1 QLKPL
6 MVDFTETIDGMGDK
20 AEEYGVKFGEI
31 FMDVGEKVKGVVN
44 WFKNLDEGQ
53 QLIIAKVGAFAIA
66 LGPLLTG
73 FGILGGAIAK
83 VSSDLGGFVKRLAPI
98 VTHGKGVASAAGGA
112 GRSFT
117 ILRTVMTAL
126 TGPVGIVI
134 AIISGLATA
143 FITAYK
149 KSETFRNFIQELG
162 NTLKETFNRVMEYV
176 QPAF

>member
-1 QLKPL
+1 
-6 MVDFTETIDGMGDK
+6 
-20 AEEYGVKFGEI
+20 
-31 FMDVGEKVKGVVN
+31 MDVVEKVKGVVN

-53 QLIIAKVGAFAIA
+53 QLLIAKVGAFAIA

-83 VSSDLGGFVKRLAPI
+83 VSSGLGVFFKWLAPI
-98 VTHGKGVASAAGGA
+98 LTPLKGVASAAGGA

-134 AIISGLATA
+134 AIITGLATA

-149 KSETFRNFIQELG
+149 KSETFRNF
-162 NTLKETFNRVMEYV
+162 
-176 QPAF
+176 